1 MTNKTHWHD
10 RAKNWNAIGAP
21 LNPNQEIIDHLKT
34 QVDQNDNILLLGV
47 TPQIYHAFN
56 YITAVDKEPVMIEK
70 VWPGNTINKR
80 AILAN
85 WLAVDLKDD
94 SFDTVLGD
102 GSINM
107 LMYPGEVEAL
117 TERCRKWLKP
127 GGKFICRM
135 FTRPDQDITREW
147 LIKEAANPSVGWVAF
162 RRLVPMAFAAEN
174 GSLVPWAQAYNF
186 FHEVF
191 PDKSMLKFT
200 AEEIEK
206 FEAYKGVSTSTWFPT
221 RQEITDIIPDG
232 KFTDFGTYDI
242 AHTCPFLVIEK

>member
-1 MTNKTHWHD
+1 MTSNTHWHD
-10 RAKNWNAIGAP
+10 RAKNWTATGAP

-34 QVDQNDNILLLGV
+34 RVDPDSDILLLGV

-56 YITAVDKEPVMIEK
+56 HITAVDKESVMIES

-80 AILAN
+80 AILDN
-85 WLAVDLKDD
+85 WLTVDLEENR
-94 SFDTVLGD
+94 FDAILGD

-107 LMYPGEVEAL
+107 LMYPGEVETL
-117 TERCRKWLKP
+117 LKRCRAWLKP
-127 GGKFICRM
+127 NGKFICRM
-135 FTRPDQDITREW
+135 FTRPDQDVTREW
-147 LIKEAANPSVGWVAF
+147 LIKEAANPSVSWTAF
-162 RRLVPMAFAAEN
+162 RRLVPMAFAAEQ

-186 FHEVF
+186 FHELF

-221 RQEITDIIPDG
+221 RKEILDIIPDG
-232 KFTDFGTYDI
+232 VFEDFGTYDI
-242 AHTCPFLVIEK
+242 AHTCPFLTVTK